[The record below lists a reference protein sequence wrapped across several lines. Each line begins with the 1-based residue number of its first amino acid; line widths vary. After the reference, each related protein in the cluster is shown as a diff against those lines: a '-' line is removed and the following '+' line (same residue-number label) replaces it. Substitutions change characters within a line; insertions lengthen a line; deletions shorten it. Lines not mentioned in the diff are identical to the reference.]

1 MQQYHR
7 RTLAQVATA
16 LRNAEN
22 ARRAL
27 EHDEASNMDD
37 VFPLFGVLAYGLF
50 AFYLLFALLKGN
62 MKFGVRFFCI
72 PIHPLRVNGTLM
84 NSMLFNV
91 FLLQL
96 CSFSLIQFC
105 WRAFR
110 SYARFTAADTI
121 FGQQARGLAAL
132 TDGCARDGGG
142 RGRPVHRAARAGWLT
157 RACACHR
164 R

>member
-1 MQQYHR
+1 
-7 RTLAQVATA
+7 
-16 LRNAEN
+16 
-22 ARRAL
+22 
-27 EHDEASNMDD
+27 MDD

-72 PIHPLRVNGTLM
+72 PIHPMRVGATMM

-91 FLLQL
+91 FMLQI

-110 SYARFTAADTI
+110 SYARFTAADKI
-121 FGQQARGLAAL
+121 FGQEVQYLQGLSWFFRNNVFIYAL
-132 TDGCARDGGG
+132 VIMGGLTTVYLCISPTDK
-142 RGRPVHRAARAGWLT
+142 RALEDDDD
-157 RACACHR
+157 
-164 R
+164 